1 MTISRRGFIA
11 SVALAGVAVPGAWY
25 AQRQLTA
32 DDEFPETA
40 GEAVVELADTPGQQ
54 LGDTLRG
61 IWRWTLKGSDAG
73 LEGLEHQPLEL
84 FLDVAQRGRA
94 IRGFLDTPERLRSD
108 QQPRYRVVGD
118 LPADKLGTLRW
129 RLFALD
135 DGGQLPRYEC
145 QVVLD
150 EVWGEFGNAGPATL
164 NGRILR
170 LDRPL
175 ALPEQDNR
183 FLASKQVFPEARER
197 TALSASLV
205 EWLITP
211 EHRLFHQ
218 LWHASRDKWH
228 KLAKDKHQAL
238 RGLGWQPGPRERER
252 DARGRHKDRNGSG
265 EDFLFMHR
273 HMLGAARAIQDL
285 PSWTRFPLPQ
295 PELERDRQGFA
306 RYFDNQDG
314 NALPPTWLASDDDE
328 YTQWVRDIK
337 SAETFH
343 GNFEVWE
350 SRYSDPQYLSKLTL
364 GQFGSE
370 LELGLHDWL
379 HMRWA
384 SVPRDPVNGMPV
396 PMART
401 PDDFAGRWYGAEN
414 DFLGDPFSSHVN
426 PVFWRFHGWID
437 DRIEDWFRAHERFHP
452 GEVVRVQVNGVPWFA
467 AGRWVQV
474 ADPWL
479 GPDTHGCSSVP
490 GLRPGRSVEM
500 DPETMK
506 LALRIIYADEER
518 FDGLLRKV
526 PRRPWYARHLKVK
539 QRSL

>member
-1 MTISRRGFIA
+1 M
-11 SVALAGVAVPGAWY
+11 
-25 AQRQLTA
+25 
-32 DDEFPETA
+32 
-40 GEAVVELADTPGQQ
+40 ELADTPGQQ

-118 LPADKLGTLRW
+118 LPADKPGTLRW

-183 FLASKQVFPEARER
+183 FLASKQVFPEARVR

-218 LWHASRDKWH
+218 LWHAARDKWH

-526 PRRPWYARHLKVK
+526 PRRPWYARHLKVR